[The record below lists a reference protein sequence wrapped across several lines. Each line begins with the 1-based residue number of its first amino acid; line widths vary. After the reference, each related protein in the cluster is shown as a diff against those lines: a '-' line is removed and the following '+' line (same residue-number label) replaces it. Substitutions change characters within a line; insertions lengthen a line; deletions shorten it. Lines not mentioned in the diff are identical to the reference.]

1 MIFEHL
7 LQEAILLR
15 RYKRFLADVRRPDG
29 SEFTLHCPNTGAMTH
44 CQGEGW
50 RVWYTDSHNPKRKYA
65 CTWQLV
71 EDADGCLI
79 GINSALA
86 NTLVGEALDRSE
98 IAELAGYSSH
108 RREVIYGEQN
118 SRIDFLLTQADRD
131 ETRRECLVEVKSL
144 TLKVQNGLGVFP
156 DAVTT
161 RGQKHLQE
169 LTTEVKRGK
178 RAVLLFCVQHTGIER
193 VSVAREIDAEYA
205 RLLEAAVKEGVEVL
219 AYGVSIDPSKN
230 ALSLAASLPV
240 EL

>member
-1 MIFEHL
+1 MIFEHP

-50 RVWYTDSHNPKRKYA
+50 RVWYTDSRNPKRKYA

-86 NTLVGEALDRSE
+86 NTLVGEALERNA
-98 IAELAGYSSH
+98 IGELAGYSSH
-108 RREVIYGEQN
+108 RREVAYGEQN
-118 SRIDFLLTQADRD
+118 SRIDFLLSGADRAAS
-131 ETRRECLVEVKSL
+131 RRDCLVEVKSL
-144 TLKVQNGLGVFP
+144 TLRTQNGLGVFP

-178 RAVLLFCVQHTGIER
+178 RAVLLFLCPTYRHRAGECR
-193 VSVAREIDAEYA
+193 PGDRREYA
-205 RLLEAAVKEGVEVL
+205 RLLDAAVREGVEVF
-219 AYGVSIDPSKN
+219 AYGVAIEPAEN

>member
-1 MIFEHL
+1 VIFEHP

-50 RVWYTDSHNPKRKYA
+50 RVWYTDSRNPKRKYA

-86 NTLVGEALDRSE
+86 NTLVGEALERNA
-98 IAELAGYSSH
+98 IGELAGYSSH
-108 RREVIYGEQN
+108 RREVAYGEQN
-118 SRIDFLLTQADRD
+118 SRIDFLLSGADRAAS
-131 ETRRECLVEVKSL
+131 RRDCLVEVKSL
-144 TLKVQNGLGVFP
+144 TLRTQNGLGVFP

-169 LTTEVKRGK
+169 LTTEAKRGK

-205 RLLEAAVKEGVEVL
+205 RLLDAAVREGVEVF
-219 AYGVSIDPSKN
+219 AYGVAIEPAEN
-230 ALSLAASLPV
+230 ALILTASLPV

>member
-1 MIFEHL
+1 
-7 LQEAILLR
+7 
-15 RYKRFLADVRRPDG
+15 
-29 SEFTLHCPNTGAMTH
+29 
-44 CQGEGW
+44 
-50 RVWYTDSHNPKRKYA
+50 
-65 CTWQLV
+65 V

-98 IAELAGYSSH
+98 IAELVGYSSH
-108 RREVIYGEQN
+108 RREVTYGEQN